1 MRPRS
6 TRNDQW
12 SPRKIWTSTPTV
24 LVSRARRNAEHN
36 TRITADDAIEQLA
49 SLRTHVEL
57 LLFTHPVILGGGRP
71 LFDHHDEPIELDLL
85 EQMSFDGGVTMHR
98 YAVRDAHA
106 TK

>member
-1 MRPRS
+1 MRARS

-12 SPRKIWTSTPTV
+12 SPRKIWTSTPAV

-36 TRITADDAIEQLA
+36 TRITADDA
-49 SLRTHVEL
+49 
-57 LLFTHPVILGGGRP
+57 
-71 LFDHHDEPIELDLL
+71 IELDLL

-106 TK
+106 TKWTARLVRRRRVL